1 MKKQKNKIE
10 NSIPLLQKLKK
21 MLDVSNLKIKDGS
34 VGKVENNS
42 AGVSVILHDEEL
54 NKDFTVNLRMEKQA
68 GDIWQIKE
76 ITNFVDVLTEMN
88 DAMKE
93 AVKKAAKESV
103 QDKKE
108 QK

>member
-1 MKKQKNKIE
+1 M
-10 NSIPLLQKLKK
+10 L
-21 MLDVSNLKIKDGS
+21 LDVSNLKIKDGS
-34 VGKVENNS
+34 VVKTENNS
-42 AGVSVILHDEEL
+42 AAVAVILHDEEL
-54 NKDFTVNLRMEKQA
+54 NKDYTVNLRMEKQA

-76 ITNFVDVLTEMN
+76 ITNFVEVLTEMN

>member
-1 MKKQKNKIE
+1 
-10 NSIPLLQKLKK
+10 
-21 MLDVSNLKIKDGS
+21 
-34 VGKVENNS
+34 
-42 AGVSVILHDEEL
+42 LHDEDL
-54 NKDFTVNLRMEKQA
+54 NKDFTVNLRMEKQS
-68 GDIWQIKE
+68 GDVWQIKE

-103 QDKKE
+103 QDKKD